1 MVGLRGKFLTCAA
14 CWELRNVGR
23 TPTPCTAYLVR
34 CPFTVEVEERKMKK
48 PASLSTAQAG
58 FFPEV
63 DAHDSTQRP
72 VKFHGTDNPRELRA
86 IALLLRR
93 PSVPREALDHEV
105 GCSNGP
111 DLIARLRA
119 YGLGSEHLPCT
130 RIVVIDRDGCKCNP
144 GVYWFTPQGRR
155 AVIQWLR
162 RRKQGALPSAS
173 KQGGDK

>member
-1 MVGLRGKFLTCAA
+1 M
-14 CWELRNVGR
+14 GR

-34 CPFTVEVEERKMKK
+34 FAFPLVEGHEMKK

-58 FFPEV
+58 FFPEA

-111 DLIARLRA
+111 DLIARLRS

-130 RIVVIDRDGCKCNP
+130 RIVVIDRDGCKCKP

-162 RRKQGALPSAS
+162 RCQ
-173 KQGGDK
+173 QGGRPFAAKPGVGAA